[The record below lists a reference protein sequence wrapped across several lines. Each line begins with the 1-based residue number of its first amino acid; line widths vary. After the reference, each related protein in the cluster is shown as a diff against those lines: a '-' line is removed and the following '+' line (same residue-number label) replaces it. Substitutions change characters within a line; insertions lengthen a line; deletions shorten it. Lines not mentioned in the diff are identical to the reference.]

1 MYFNNE
7 TVYTTVKRA
16 GWNQDNL
23 NYNLNRETEL
33 PEETLEYDEE
43 LFRMSASLFSLSS
56 FILVTLIFMLHFLWV
71 ALSDSAHLQ
80 GGPICNLFYVQE
92 SRWSEILNCTAKI
105 LK

>member
-7 TVYTTVKRA
+7 IVYTSIKRA

-33 PEETLEYDEE
+33 PEETLEYAEE

-56 FILVTLIFMLHFLWV
+56 FILHTSIFMLHFLRV
-71 ALSDSAHLQ
+71 ALSSSSVTQHISREVQSAIYFTSKD
-80 GGPICNLFYVQE
+80 PVD
-92 SRWSEILNCTAKI
+92 ILT
-105 LK
+105 

>member
-7 TVYTTVKRA
+7 IVYNTIKRA

-33 PEETLEYDEE
+33 PEETLEYYEE

-56 FILVTLIFMLHFLWV
+56 FMLHTLIFMLHFLRV
-71 ALSDSAHLQ
+71 ALSSSTVTQHIFREVQSAISFTSKNPV
-80 GGPICNLFYVQE
+80 G
-92 SRWSEILNCTAKI
+92 ILA
-105 LK
+105 